1 MVVGV
6 PTEVKE
12 GEHRVALTP
21 DGVRELVGHGSQVVV
36 QAAAGEGS
44 SIGDDAYRTAG
55 ADPISAPTP
64 GGPSWSSR

>member
-1 MVVGV
+1 MIVGV

-21 DGVRELVGHGSQVVV
+21 DGVRELVGHGSRVLVPG
-36 QAAAGEGS
+36 AGEGS

-55 ADPISAPTP
+55 ADVVPLDDAWSA
-64 GGPSWSSR
+64 SNSRV